1 MALFPDSIPADT
13 DPVKLG
19 ASAIRALKTALNV
32 VLSTYL
38 NDDGTFKNNVV
49 TGAALVDA
57 SVTPAKLTS
66 GVITQLQ
73 VPTGAV
79 QMFAGSAAPTNYVL
93 CDGANYDGTDPTYAP
108 LFALIGTTYGNS
120 GGTSHFNVP
129 DLKGRVVVGLD
140 GGASRTPSI
149 SALGATD
156 GVASVT
162 LSPNQQGSLDFHIAE
177 DDGDAQ
183 SGSRQSIEQLIVN
196 GTSFGDGS
204 GHSVTNIKLKSDA
217 TSHTNLQPS
226 FGLNYIIKL

>member
-32 VLSTYL
+32 IFSPFL

-49 TGAALVDA
+49 TGAALIDA
-57 SVTPAKLTS
+57 TVTPAKLSS

-73 VPTGAV
+73 VPTGSI
-79 QMFAGSAAPTNYVL
+79 QMFAGSAAPTGYVL
-93 CDGANYDGTDPTYAP
+93 CDGTNYDGTDPTYAN
-108 LFALIGTTYGNS
+108 LFALISTTYGNS
-120 GGTSHFNVP
+120 GGASHFNVP

-149 SALGATD
+149 AALGATD

-162 LSPNQQGSLDFHIAE
+162 LSQDQQGSLDINIEE
-177 DDGDAQ
+177 DDGDSQ
-183 SGSRQSIEQLIVN
+183 TGGRLSIEKLIVN
-196 GTSFGDGS
+196 TVNFGDSSGTSL
-204 GHSVTNIKLKSDA
+204 TNVKLKADA
-217 TSHTNLQPS
+217 IAHTNLQPS
-226 FGLNYIIKL
+226 IGLNYIIRL